1 MVLLFQTPL
10 GLPAAYCWAR
20 VPTAEHGPP
29 ESFLAY
35 VQPSETRRKL
45 AFSDCLPNPSS
56 SHLWSLGCPLEHLNI
71 RWAKTEYSASPDPAR
86 RYKLKF
92 QTGNAGCR
100 ILKQLELLASL
111 NARGEWHIRHNLSS
125 SPSVLSQ
132 SVSATESSIDYC
144 LLMLLVFSSRS
155 ITARLRSFVVS

>member
-10 GLPAAYCWAR
+10 GLLAAYCWAR

-56 SHLWSLGCPLEHLNI
+56 SHLWSLDCPPEHLKI
-71 RWAKTEYSASPDPAR
+71 PWAKTEYSASPDPAR

-100 ILKQLELLASL
+100 ILKFETARITGFLELSASGTYATTSALAPPSYHKVS
-111 NARGEWHIRHNLSS
+111 RGRHLVST
-125 SPSVLSQ
+125 SV
-132 SVSATESSIDYC
+132 C
-144 LLMLLVFSSRS
+144 
-155 ITARLRSFVVS
+155 